1 MGCNRVRE
9 EQVAEP
15 FGTLETARAVTACAR
30 SGGKRSV
37 VAVVILRCNRVRE
50 EQVTTTPRNAEKRG
64 SDRLREE

>member
-1 MGCNRVRE
+1 MGYNRVRE

-50 EQVTTTPRNAEKRG
+50 ERCALIAPP
-64 SDRLREE
+64 LRETPL